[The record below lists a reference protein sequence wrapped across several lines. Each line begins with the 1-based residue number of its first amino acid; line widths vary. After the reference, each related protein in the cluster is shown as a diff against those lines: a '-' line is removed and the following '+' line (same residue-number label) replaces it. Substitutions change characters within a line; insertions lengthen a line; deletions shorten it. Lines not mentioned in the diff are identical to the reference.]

1 MRHRWHRYVYGFEDD
16 FDDDYDRPSID
27 RLAFRLVDPYKL
39 GEPWAI
45 ENDAHDLCVAV
56 LINDRDILPIV
67 ECYEAETTYPKD
79 PVELC
84 DYGHS
89 DPKNLLVELEFGL
102 PLKIGCGSGNGVID
116 EPLTVH
122 VTEEKNTVTWD
133 LTGNDLTEAAE
144 LTFTFDKN
152 RYYIAIQKLKEKIA
166 KAGL

>member
-1 MRHRWHRYVYGFEDD
+1 MTVTFCRSLNVTK
-16 FDDDYDRPSID
+16 P
-27 RLAFRLVDPYKL
+27 
-39 GEPWAI
+39 
-45 ENDAHDLCVAV
+45 N
-56 LINDRDILPIV
+56 
-67 ECYEAETTYPKD
+67 TYPKD

-89 DPKNLLVELEFGL
+89 DPKNLLVEPEFGL

-152 RYYIAIQKLKEKIA
+152 RYYIAIQKLKEKWRRLGYSVDLSFHSIN
-166 KAGL
+166 